1 MNQIPEIT
9 KVARIRRKFNEPDK
23 PKFSYQEFV
32 FWDIETNTIL
42 VNGKKKLQFDLAVMK
57 HVKIYGNGQVEW
69 LEYIRCNTC
78 LLYTSPSP
86 RDS

>member
-1 MNQIPEIT
+1 MNVLPEIT
-9 KVARIRRKFNEPDK
+9 KVARQRRKLNKPDI
-23 PKFSYQEFV
+23 PVFGNQEFV
-32 FWDIETNTIL
+32 FWDIETNTIE

-57 HVKIYGNGQVEW
+57 HVKITAKGSID
-69 LEYIRCNTC
+69 LLDC